1 MKEIFRLLEL
11 KKNSKEKAIVCGIES
26 ITYSELYKYSVGV
39 GHAIFNESS
48 ENIIIFMPNGIDYV
62 VSFFAI
68 MYVDKVVYPI

>member
-39 GHAIFNESS
+39 GHALFRN
-48 ENIIIFMPNGIDYV
+48 NV
-62 VSFFAI
+62 CR
-68 MYVDKVVYPI
+68 